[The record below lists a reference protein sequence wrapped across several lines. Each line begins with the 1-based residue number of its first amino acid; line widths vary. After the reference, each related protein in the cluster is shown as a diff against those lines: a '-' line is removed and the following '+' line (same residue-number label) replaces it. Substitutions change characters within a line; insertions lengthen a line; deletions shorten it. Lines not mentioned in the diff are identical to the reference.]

1 MKEGEKLPYKIKES
15 LEKGKII
22 EKEWNNNKLNSSIN
36 DCLNIENNIKD
47 IKIINE
53 NIKKN
58 NINIKFNPEEN
69 GIKYFIDII
78 KKFGNIYYN
87 KYSFLK
93 CPNDVKENRK
103 FKITGKKDNIFT
115 KIGGNGTWI
124 GTICEN
130 QLDNSKEEHI
140 WKIKILNTQNYHIM
154 VGIATIDFDFNSA
167 SYQVSNNFGWYYY
180 CNDGDL
186 YSGPPHNYQY
196 KNIKLKYKKNEITII
211 MNMNKK
217 TLKFIIDNEDKGES
231 YIDIPLD
238 KPISPSVLLNNENDS
253 VEIIEM

>member
-93 CPNDVKENRK
+93 
-103 FKITGKKDNIFT
+103 
-115 KIGGNGTWI
+115 
-124 GTICEN
+124 ICEN